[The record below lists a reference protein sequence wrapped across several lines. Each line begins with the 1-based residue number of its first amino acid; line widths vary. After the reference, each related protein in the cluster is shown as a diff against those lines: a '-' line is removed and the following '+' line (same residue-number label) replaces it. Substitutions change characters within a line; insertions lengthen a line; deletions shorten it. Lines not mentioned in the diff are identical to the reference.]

1 MIECGTFTY
10 LPIQNDATERF
21 IEIWEGRGLGWHAE
35 NAGPAKTEGYTIIRA
50 YHGSSVYTVEEMKRL
65 IDALVDEC
73 SQLGIPLEND
83 EYINSLL
90 QEWGEHEQ
98 KEKAG

>member
-1 MIECGTFTY
+1 M
-10 LPIQNDATERF
+10 A
-21 IEIWEGRGLGWHAE
+21 
-35 NAGPAKTEGYTIIRA
+35 
-50 YHGSSVYTVEEMKRL
+50 RL

-83 EYINSLL
+83 EYINSLV